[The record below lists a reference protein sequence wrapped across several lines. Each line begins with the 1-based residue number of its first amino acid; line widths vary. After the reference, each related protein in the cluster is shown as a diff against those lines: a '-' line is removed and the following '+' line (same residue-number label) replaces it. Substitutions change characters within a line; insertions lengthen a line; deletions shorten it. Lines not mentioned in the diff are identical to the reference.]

1 MLNFIASF
9 TKNRLFI
16 LISALLSIFDF
27 SEMLDRKNKK
37 EFFKL
42 IDEDFKNLKL
52 FFRENFLYG
61 KIKINYKNTLLF
73 VETIKLTLFTFKS
86 LENYNKFLKDVSLKK
101 TLESEEYDDE
111 DDEYNQK
118 IDTALKELEAL

>member
-9 TKNRLFI
+9 TQNRLFI

-101 TLESEEYDDE
+101 TLESEEDD

-118 IDTALKELEAL
+118 IDAALKELEAL